1 MFQNF
6 IRRWDGR
13 LRKYADRYLNRSDLV
28 KDKDFQSIYSKV
40 GTRKS
45 KYTLTSME
53 RCYSLYKAIQYI
65 TKGDILG
72 DIVECGVW
80 RGGSAMLAALTLI
93 QNNQTH
99 RKIYLYDTY
108 EGMPEPTNKDVDI
121 NGTPY
126 FLLWKKEKELLT
138 VSLDEVKNNMLSTGY
153 PKENII
159 FVKGMVEKTIPR
171 TLPNQIALLR
181 LDTDLYESTYHELIH
196 LYPRVSSQGVVI
208 IDDYGHFQG
217 AQGATEEYFKKFSQE
232 VLFHRIDYSCRVM
245 IKPAAPLK
253 VS

>member
-1 MFQNF
+1 LFKNF

-13 LRKYADRYLNRSDLV
+13 LRKYADRYLNRSDLE
-28 KDKDFQSIYSKV
+28 KDKEFQDLYSKV

-65 TKGDILG
+65 TKGNILG

-93 QNNQTH
+93 KNQQTH

-108 EGMPEPTNKDVDI
+108 EGMPEPTDKDIDI
-121 NGTPY
+121 HGVPY
-126 FLLWKKEKELLT
+126 RLLWKKEKEFLS
-138 VSLDEVKNNMLSTGY
+138 VSLDEVKKNIFSTGY

-159 FVKGMVEKTIPR
+159 FVKGMVQDTIPN
-171 TLPNQIALLR
+171 TVPKQIALLR
-181 LDTDLYESTYHELIH
+181 LDTDLYESTYHELFH
-196 LYPRVSSQGVVI
+196 LYPKTTSQGVII

-217 AQGATEEYFKKFSQE
+217 SQEATEKYLSQNPQK
-232 VLFHRIDYSCRVM
+232 VLLHRIDYSCRVW
-245 IKPAAPLK
+245 IKPSPTQK
-253 VS
+253 

>member
-13 LRKYADRYLNRSDLV
+13 LRKYADRYLHRPDLI
-28 KDKDFQSIYSKV
+28 KDKDFQNIYRKV
-40 GTRKS
+40 GVKES

-53 RCYSLYKAIQYI
+53 RCYALYKAVQYI
-65 TKGDILG
+65 TKGNLLG

-153 PKENII
+153 PSENII

-171 TLPNQIALLR
+171 TLPSQIALLR
-181 LDTDLYESTYHELIH
+181 LDTDLYQH
-196 LYPRVSSQGVVI
+196 P
-208 IDDYGHFQG
+208 
-217 AQGATEEYFKKFSQE
+217 
-232 VLFHRIDYSCRVM
+232 C
-245 IKPAAPLK
+245 
-253 VS
+253 

>member
-1 MFQNF
+1 LFKNF

-13 LRKYADRYLNRSDLV
+13 LRKYADRYLNRSDLE
-28 KDKDFQSIYSKV
+28 KDKEFQNLYSKV

-93 QNNQTH
+93 KSQQTH

-108 EGMPEPTNKDVDI
+108 EGMPEPTDKDIDI
-121 NGTPY
+121 HGVPY
-126 FLLWKKEKELLT
+126 RLLWKKEKEFLS
-138 VSLDEVKNNMLSTGY
+138 VSLDEVKKNIFSTGY

-159 FVKGMVEKTIPR
+159 FVKGMVQDTIPN
-171 TLPNQIALLR
+171 TVPKQIALLR
-181 LDTDLYESTYHELIH
+181 LDTDLYESTYHELFH
-196 LYPRVSSQGVVI
+196 LYPKTTSQGVII

-217 AQGATEEYFKKFSQE
+217 SQEATEKYLSQNPQK
-232 VLFHRIDYSCRVM
+232 VLLHRIDYSCRVW
-245 IKPAAPLK
+245 IKPSPTLK
-253 VS
+253 